1 MEMTTPKRIINDN
14 QFEWGMT
21 AVVAAEM
28 TLETEK
34 IKIQLSPW
42 ISGVWSWNK
51 AQNHSPDQTNKLSNQ
66 QVCTTVNLADFPQE
80 WTWRKL
86 VSNNNSTPVCC
97 SFKTGCKK
105 SLLSPGGSA
114 GQGNSAP
121 TGVSCGYPR
130 VRDWLGAGQE
140 RVSHFQSISITS
152 VMSYLKAAKAARKVL
167 RERLKFATVR
177 PTYDPRH
184 PWGVH
189 ARTGDQHSPYGP
201 HGTHTRLPFLWEFY

>member
-1 MEMTTPKRIINDN
+1 MKRSNRKPRKARLRSRMNLEERGATTTLSASVA
-14 QFEWGMT
+14 T
-21 AVVAAEM
+21 AI
-28 TLETEK
+28 TK
-34 IKIQLSPW
+34 I
-42 ISGVWSWNK
+42 
-51 AQNHSPDQTNKLSNQ
+51 T
-66 QVCTTVNLADFPQE
+66 
-80 WTWRKL
+80 
-86 VSNNNSTPVCC
+86 
-97 SFKTGCKK
+97 K

-114 GQGNSAP
+114 GQGNSTP

-201 HGTHTRLPFLWEFY
+201 HGTHTRLPFLWEFYYSPTFRRFLCPKIASSYLIT